1 MQYSRDVEEMVCVK
15 KGAKHEPAPIP
26 EAGKWV
32 KAKEIK
38 DISGLTHGVGWCA
51 PQQGACKLTLNIK
64 EGVIEEALVETLGCS
79 GMTHSAAMAA
89 EILPGKTIL
98 EALNSDL
105 VCDAINTAMREL
117 FMQIVYG
124 RTQSAYSK
132 DGLKVGAS
140 LEDLGKNLRSQVGTM
155 FATRKTGPRYLE
167 MTEGYVET
175 CAVDKDGQ
183 IIGYN
188 CINFGKLMD
197 ALKAGKPAQEA
208 IEGARTHYGRV
219 TADQGMVKL
228 IDPRKE

>member
-1 MQYSRDVEEMVCVK
+1 
-15 KGAKHEPAPIP
+15 
-26 EAGKWV
+26 
-32 KAKEIK
+32 
-38 DISGLTHGVGWCA
+38 
-51 PQQGACKLTLNIK
+51 
-64 EGVIEEALVETLGCS
+64 
-79 GMTHSAAMAA
+79 MTHSAAMAS
-89 EILPGKTIL
+89 EILIGKTLL
-98 EALNSDL
+98 EALNTDL

-155 FATRKTGPRYLE
+155 FATKKTGPRYLE

-175 CAVDKDGQ
+175 MAVDKDGQ
-183 IIGYN
+183 VIGYN

-197 ALKAGKPAQEA
+197 ALKAGKPANEA